1 MAQLKGI
8 DEDGFAEVWSVT
20 WASDGGAE
28 GSKDGEEDE
37 MDGSVGFDGDA
48 EAQNFSLS
56 DGDNDNDGV
65 IEGIRDG

>member
-1 MAQLKGI
+1 M
-8 DEDGFAEVWSVT
+8 DE
-20 WASDGGAE
+20 
-28 GSKDGEEDE
+28 
-37 MDGSVGFDGDA
+37 SVGFDGDA